1 MRNGIRLAFMLS
13 AGLVSH
19 SVIADEVR
27 VYIWEEY
34 LADEVVHQFET
45 ETGHTVKQY
54 YFESE
59 KVRDEVVS
67 SGRAESYD
75 LFIID
80 GYTLQVFGQNGFVA
94 PVSPSQMVSPDNI
107 SADAW
112 KACSGYGVPYSWG
125 TMGIG
130 YRSSRVENAPT
141 SWRDLFEFAK
151 NHPKRVT
158 IPLDDLDTI
167 GVALLALGHQPFSDD
182 QAALRQAFELLSE
195 SKEYLIDYRTAV
207 GYAIENKQQS
217 QLDMALIYTGETYTL
232 SEATGQ
238 DDWVYS
244 VPKEGSLLWHECLA
258 SVSDRPFSAAAQAFV
273 DFLNRPEIAAKNAEE
288 VWIATTNQAALS
300 LVSEEYLQDSEL
312 LPDSE
317 ALARSV
323 SYPLLGLES
332 LRLRARIIGALSK

>member
-1 MRNGIRLAFMLS
+1 MESGIRLAFVLA
-13 AGLVSH
+13 AGLVCH
-19 SVIADEVR
+19 SAVADEVR

-34 LADEVVHQFET
+34 LADEVVQQFER
-45 ETGHTVKQY
+45 ETGHTVKQF

-80 GYTLQVFGQNGFVA
+80 GYTLQVFGQNGFIA
-94 PVSPSQMVSPDNI
+94 PVSPSQMAAPDNI
-107 SADAW
+107 SPDAW
-112 KACSGYGVPYSWG
+112 QACSGYGVPYSWG

-130 YRSSRVENAPT
+130 YRTSRVDKAPV
-141 SWRDLFEFAK
+141 SWQDLFEFAK
-151 NHPKRVT
+151 TYPKRVT
-158 IPLDDLDTI
+158 IPLDDLDT
-167 GVALLALGHQPFSDD
+167 VAAALLALGYPPFSDD
-182 QAALRQAFELLSE
+182 QALLRQAFELLSS
-195 SKEYLIDYRTAV
+195 SKENLIDYRTAV
-207 GYAIENKQQS
+207 GYTLEQGELS
-217 QLDMALIYTGETYTL
+217 QLDMALIYSGETYTL

-244 VPKEGSLLWHECLA
+244 VPKEGSLLWHECFA
-258 SVSDRPFSAAAQAFV
+258 SVSGHPLSAAAQAFV

-288 VWIATTNQAALS
+288 IWIATTNQAALS
-300 LVSEEYLQDSEL
+300 LVSDEYLQDSEL
-312 LPDSE
+312 LPGAE

-332 LRLRARIIGALSK
+332 LRLRARIIGALAK